1 MTRREKGDM
10 KKEDKRIITEIIQN
24 TELERNL
31 PAYAGAYINAAYEY
45 SLIHLVL
52 NYYTMKEIEADTRNI
67 SRDSFLSDLMGKIH
81 TILFQT
87 ILAEERKEDYT
98 EYIEEIH
105 FLRSELMKKMTI
117 LTAYTDAMQL
127 YEYVLNR
134 IEYGITGEEIPV
146 EESELAAKVFQYLFQ
161 DNDTMVVNS
170 KIQMVTGQL
179 PIRMTKSRFFDYLTD
194 TLNIYNGSDKSAVD
208 DFVEMLKSTA
218 LLELPAGYGEEYKE
232 IADVIQLLEQVDF
245 KSLDLNRYQA
255 LMEQFSFTTEHL
267 TELVSNYLLAAEIIN
282 DFYAALLALPFERN
296 ENTETKT
303 SVQMLQG
310 LHDAFVADGEI
321 PDIVDDGFALIEGV
335 QEALGEDIIRFDS
348 ILPDVLSGHKD
359 TISWVMSETIFN
371 SLSKISKLLS
381 NSLFIELEGQE
392 QEEES
397 ADADYITK
405 KRDEL
410 VGRLSE
416 FFGNHTK
423 EMNRAV
429 MAALFSSMPVL
440 FNSQQEI
447 RDYIEYS
454 LNHCGNSSEL
464 MACAKILEDMMEE
477 E

>member
-1 MTRREKGDM
+1 M
-10 KKEDKRIITEIIQN
+10 KKEDKKIITEILKQI
-24 TELERNL
+24 ELERNL

-52 NYYTMKEIEADTRNI
+52 NYYTLKEIEADTRDI
-67 SRDSFLSDLMGKIH
+67 SRDSFLSDLMGRIH
-81 TILFQT
+81 TLLFQT
-87 ILAEERKEDYT
+87 ILAEDKKEDYT

-105 FLRSELMKKMTI
+105 SMRLRMTKKMTL

-134 IEYGITGEEIPV
+134 VEYGITGEEIPV
-146 EESELAAKVFQYLFQ
+146 EESELAAKVFQYLFR

-208 DFVEMLKSTA
+208 DFIGMLKSTA
-218 LLELPAGYGEEYKE
+218 LLDLPEGYGEEYQE
-232 IADVIQLLEQVDF
+232 IANVIQLLGQTDF
-245 KSLDLNRYQA
+245 KALDINKYQA

-267 TELVSNYLLAAEIIN
+267 TELVSDYLLAAEIIN
-282 DFYAALLALPFERN
+282 DFYAALLVLPFEKN
-296 ENTETKT
+296 EDAEVRTCIE
-303 SVQMLQG
+303 MLRG
-310 LHDAFVADGEI
+310 LHDAFVADGDI
-321 PDIVDDGFALIEGV
+321 PDIVDDGFILIEGV
-335 QEALGEDIIRFDS
+335 QEILGEDIIRFDS
-348 ILPDVLSGHKD
+348 ILPDVLSEHKD
-359 TISWVMSETIFN
+359 TISWVMSDQIFD

-381 NSLFIELEGQE
+381 NSLFVELEGGE
-392 QEEES
+392 QEEEP
-397 ADADYITK
+397 ADTGYITK

-410 VGRLSE
+410 VGELSE
-416 FFGNHTK
+416 FFGSHTK
-423 EMNRAV
+423 ELNRAV
-429 MAALFSSMPVL
+429 MAALFSNMPVL

-447 RDYIEYS
+447 KDYIEYS

>member
-1 MTRREKGDM
+1 M
-10 KKEDKRIITEIIQN
+10 KKEDKKIITEIIQQ

-67 SRDSFLSDLMGKIH
+67 SRDSFLSELMGKIH
-81 TILFQT
+81 TLLFRT
-87 ILAEERKEDYT
+87 VLSEERKEDYT
-98 EYIEEIH
+98 ECIEEINE
-105 FLRSELMKKMTI
+105 LRVKLTEKMTI

-134 IEYGITGEEIPV
+134 VEYGITGEEIPV

-194 TLNIYNGSDKSAVD
+194 TLNIYNGSDKSSVD
-208 DFVEMLKSTA
+208 DFVGMLKSTA
-218 LLELPAGYGEEYKE
+218 LLELPEGYGKEYKE
-232 IADVIQLLEQVDF
+232 IADVVQLLEQTDF
-245 KSLDLNRYQA
+245 KALDLAGYQA

-267 TELVSNYLLAAEIIN
+267 TELVSDYLLAVEIVN
-282 DFYAALLALPFERN
+282 DFYAALLALPFEKN
-296 ENTETKT
+296 ETSETKT
-303 SVQMLQG
+303 CIQMLKG
-310 LHDAFVADGEI
+310 LHDAFVADGDI
-321 PDIVDDGFALIEGV
+321 PDVVDDGFFLIEGV
-335 QEALGEDIIRFDS
+335 QESLGEDIIRFDS
-348 ILPDVLSGHKD
+348 ILPDVLSEHQD
-359 TISWVMSETIFN
+359 TISWVMSEQIFG

-381 NSLFIELEGQE
+381 NSYFVELEEGE

-397 ADADYITK
+397 ADTEYITE

-410 VGRLSE
+410 VGELSE
-416 FFGNHTK
+416 FFKNHTK
-423 EMNRAV
+423 EINRAV

-447 RDYIEYS
+447 KDYIEYS

>member
-1 MTRREKGDM
+1 M
-10 KKEDKRIITEIIQN
+10 KKEDKKIITEIVQH

-52 NYYTMKEIEADTRNI
+52 NYYTMKEIEADTRGV
-67 SRDSFLSDLMGKIH
+67 SRDSFLSGLMEKIH
-81 TILFQT
+81 TLLFRT
-87 ILAEERKEDYT
+87 ILSEERKEDYT
-98 EYIEEIH
+98 ECIEEIH
-105 FLRSELMKKMTI
+105 SLRMQLTEKMTI

-134 IEYGITGEEIPV
+134 VEYGITGEEILV
-146 EESELAAKVFQYLFQ
+146 EESELAAKLFQYLFR

-218 LLELPAGYGEEYKE
+218 LLELPEGYGKEYKE
-232 IADVIQLLEQVDF
+232 IADVIGLMEKTDF
-245 KSLDLNRYQA
+245 KALDLTAYQA

-267 TELVSNYLLAAEIIN
+267 TELVSNYLLATEIVN

-296 ENTETKT
+296 EENETKT
-303 SVQMLQG
+303 CIRMLKG
-310 LHDAFVADGEI
+310 LHDAFVADGDI
-321 PDIVDDGFALIEGV
+321 PDVVDDGFFVIEGV
-335 QEALGEDIIRFDS
+335 QETLGEDIIRFDS
-348 ILPDVLSGHKD
+348 ILPDVLSEHKD
-359 TISWVMSETIFN
+359 TISWVMSDRIFDG
-371 SLSKISKLLS
+371 LSKISKLLS
-381 NSLFIELEGQE
+381 NSLFVELEEKE
-392 QEEES
+392 QDEEP
-397 ADADYITK
+397 ADTGYINE

-410 VGRLSE
+410 VGVLSE
-416 FFGNHTK
+416 FFANHTK
-423 EMNRAV
+423 EINRAV

-447 RDYIEYS
+447 KDYIEYS